1 MDFRVIF
8 YNVVLDLSA
17 NSTRPV
23 PGGESIFD
31 RTGCYAQVFY
41 SVCSNCSNLSERC
54 SYPLKKIGTWKKRWF
69 FKVFK
74 HILFQCSNVPIFFKV
89 IYILYVTFY
98 ILFYFFLSK
107 IYKNIGTL
115 VQTAFWNI
123 KNIDFTGFFVFQ
135 SFI

>member
-41 SVCSNCSNLSERC
+41 SRSRR
-54 SYPLKKIGTWKKRWF
+54 GR
-69 FKVFK
+69 
-74 HILFQCSNVPIFFKV
+74 LFQ
-89 IYILYVTFY
+89 L
-98 ILFYFFLSK
+98 
-107 IYKNIGTL
+107 
-115 VQTAFWNI
+115 
-123 KNIDFTGFFVFQ
+123 FQ
-135 SFI
+135 SFGTLFLSFKKNWNMKKTLIFHNVINLKAEDIYS

>member
-41 SVCSNCSNLSERC
+41 SRSRR
-54 SYPLKKIGTWKKRWF
+54 GR
-69 FKVFK
+69 
-74 HILFQCSNVPIFFKV
+74 LFQ
-89 IYILYVTFY
+89 L
-98 ILFYFFLSK
+98 
-107 IYKNIGTL
+107 
-115 VQTAFWNI
+115 
-123 KNIDFTGFFVFQ
+123 FQ
-135 SFI
+135 SFGTLFLSFKKKLEHEKNVDFSRFLNIFCFNVPTFQFFLKLFIYYMLLFIYFFISFYLKYKKILEHWNKQRFEI